1 MNSAEWISRNVS
13 HWIPT
18 SDSWRKLTRVSGKPV
33 LAVVASASAATVIAQ
48 AKSQK
53 PPVAAQRPT
62 SQRLAATLRRGEE
75 VMSPRQLRNTLTQL
89 RSILDE
95 RVSEVE
101 GGRRAAEFAAWYARA
116 ALAQRRDCWR
126 LMSEQ
131 FAPDPAQ
138 VTDAHAQYAS
148 ARGTAQAGATE
159 VALRQALESPRAR
172 LLQRFAAFDCGVRF
186 LVDLRAQLLLEAPD
200 DACLLALDGELEAL
214 FATWFDVAFLELRRI
229 SWDSPASLL
238 EKLIQY
244 EAVHD
249 IRGWSDLKNRLD
261 SDRRCYGFFHPRL
274 PDEPLIFVEVA
285 LLDALPQTIAPLLD
299 ESGAAADI
307 HKAQCAIFYSISN
320 TQRGLH
326 GVSFGDSLIKQVVET
341 LKQEFAQLKVFA
353 TLSPTPGFRHWLG
366 QHALRMLER
375 LDDKTRAA
383 LAAELSKSDLS
394 QGDLLAAAERAAQL
408 DEKSAVRHWLLQ
420 CAAHYLGHELRHGRP
435 VDPVARFHLGNGA
448 RIERINW
455 GGDFSDK
462 GLHQSYGMMVNY
474 LYDPKLLD
482 RHRTQ
487 FANGKMALSS
497 QVRGLKF

>member
-18 SDSWRKLTRVSGKPV
+18 SDSWRKLARVAGKP
-33 LAVVASASAATVIAQ
+33 LPAAAAVSAASQ
-48 AKSQK
+48 AVEK
-53 PPVAAQRPT
+53 PRKPATAVQRST
-62 SQRLAATLRRGEE
+62 AQRLAATLRRGDEA
-75 VMSPRQLRNTLTQL
+75 MSPRLLRNTLTQL
-89 RSILDE
+89 RAIIDE

-101 GGRRAAEFAAWYARA
+101 GGRRAAEFAAWYARV

-131 FAPDPAQ
+131 FAPDSAQ
-138 VTDAHAQYAS
+138 VAAAHAHYAS
-148 ARGTAQAGATE
+148 ARGTAQAGASE
-159 VALRQALESPRAR
+159 VALRQALESPRAC
-172 LLQRFAAFDCGVRF
+172 LLQRFATFDCGVRF

-200 DACLLALDGELEAL
+200 DPGLLALDGELESL
-214 FATWFDVAFLELRRI
+214 FSSWFDVAFLELRRI
-229 SWDSPASLL
+229 CWDSPASLL

-274 PDEPLIFVEVA
+274 PNEPLIFVEVA

-299 ESGAAADI
+299 ESAVAADI

-353 TLSPTPGFRHWLG
+353 TLSPAPGFRHWLD
-366 QHALRMLER
+366 QHATRMFDR
-375 LDDKTRAA
+375 LDAKARAT
-383 LAAELSKSDLS
+383 LAAELAKPDPT
-394 QGDLLAAAERAAQL
+394 QADLLAAAERAASL
-408 DEKSAVRHWLLQ
+408 DEKSALRHWLLK

-455 GGDFSDK
+455 GGDWSDK
-462 GLHQSYGMMVNY
+462 GLQQSYGMMVNY

-482 RHRTQ
+482 RHRSQ

>member
-18 SDSWRKLTRVSGKPV
+18 SVSWRKLARVADKQTSAASPV
-33 LAVVASASAATVIAQ
+33 DAVGAVVQSS
-48 AKSQK
+48 KH
-53 PPVAAQRPT
+53 PVAALRST
-62 SQRLAATLRRGEE
+62 TQRLAASLRRGEE
-75 VMSPRQLRNTLTQL
+75 TMSPRHLRNTLAQL
-89 RSILDE
+89 RAILDE

-101 GGRRAAEFAAWYARA
+101 GGRRAAEFAAWYAKA
-116 ALAQRRDCWR
+116 PLAQRRDCWL

-131 FAPDPAQ
+131 FAPDAAQ
-138 VTDAHAQYAS
+138 VAAAHARYAS
-148 ARGTAQAGATE
+148 VRETAQAGAAE

-186 LVDLRAQLLLEAPD
+186 LVDLRAQLLLESHD
-200 DACLLALDGELEAL
+200 DPCLLALDGELEAL
-214 FATWFDVAFLELRRI
+214 FSTWFDVAFLELRRI
-229 SWDSPASLL
+229 CWDSPASLL

-274 PDEPLIFVEVA
+274 PNEPLIFVEVA

-299 ESGAAADI
+299 ESAAAADI

-341 LKQEFAQLKVFA
+341 LKWEFAQLKVFA
-353 TLSPTPGFRHWLG
+353 TLSPMPGFRYWLG
-366 QHALRMLER
+366 QNAQRMVDGLE
-375 LDDKTRAA
+375 DKARAA
-383 LAAELSKSDLS
+383 LAAELCNAKFVAA
-394 QGDLLAAAERAAQL
+394 DLLAAAQRAAQL
-408 DEKSAVRHWLLQ
+408 DEKSALRQWLAQ

-462 GLHQSYGMMVNY
+462 GLRQSYGMMVNY
-474 LYDPKLLD
+474 LYDLKLLD
-482 RHRTQ
+482 RHRSQ

-497 QVRGLKF
+497 QVRALRF